1 MKLSTCIPL
10 AIAVLAA
17 PIASQSAAA
26 LKKQLKKKESAAKKD
41 PEELFETGIW
51 AKGVNLEKDALRIFK
66 KVLKLSKDHAGA
78 NAEIGNELV
87 GGKWW
92 PEKVAKKKRAKALQA
107 EYSAKGYK
115 KIDDI
120 WVPPEEVSDARK
132 GIFKH
137 EGEMVSRDEKAQ
149 LQAGKVRHPMTGQLI
164 AKSNL
169 DKAKTGYF
177 PLRDRNWGDQK
188 EANKYHS
195 ELGRPWIIRT
205 NHAQIMSTLPIEKI
219 DDLKMHVEQGIE
231 KVSPLF
237 GGRVVSP
244 AKRPLIIISK
254 TQAEFREYATQLGDG
269 TDVAGAFLVRDDAEF
284 TIPGQGQVRPAICEN
299 HKDWGER
306 YIRHAAAIA
315 YVNAIAEEGGSDLP
329 LWFVHGVGSYTSRFE
344 NDSDAGWF
352 GKQHVV
358 KGGVSN
364 IKSFIS
370 GFTLD
375 GGMEST
381 KIAFNL
387 FQSGLLLSYATH
399 GGNREVTDAMVGVT
413 DALSGKGTGSV
424 GKALTQLEELLA
436 EQQDAIITHLKK
448 LIAKAP

>member
-1 MKLSTCIPL
+1 MKLSTLIPL

-17 PIASQSAAA
+17 PIASQSASA
-26 LKKQLKKKESAAKKD
+26 LKKQLKKMESSAKKD
-41 PEELFETGIW
+41 PEALFEAGKW
-51 AKGVNLEKDALRIFK
+51 AKDANLDKEAKRIFQ
-66 KVLKLSKDHAGA
+66 KVLKVSKDHVGA
-78 NAEIGNELV
+78 NTEVGNELV
-87 GGKWW
+87 GDKWW
-92 PEKVAKKKRAKALQA
+92 PAKVAKKKRAKALQA

-120 WVPPEEVSDARK
+120 WVSPEDVSDARK

-137 EGEMVSRDEKAQ
+137 EGELVTRDEKEQ

-164 AKSNL
+164 AKINL
-169 DKAKTGYF
+169 EKAKNGYF
-177 PLRDRNWGDQK
+177 PLRSPDWGDQK

-195 ELGRPWIIRT
+195 ELGRPWFIRT
-205 NHAQIMSTLPIEKI
+205 EQAQIISTLPIEKI
-219 DDLKMHVEQGIE
+219 EKLKMHVEQGLE
-231 KVSPLF
+231 KVAPLF
-237 GGRVVSP
+237 GGRQVSP
-244 AKRPLIIISK
+244 AKRPLVIISK

-269 TDVAGAFLVRDDAEF
+269 TDVAGAFLIREDAEF
-284 TIPGQGQVRPAICEN
+284 RIRGQEDVRPAICEN

-315 YVNAIAEEGGSDLP
+315 YVNAIAEEGGADLP

-352 GKQHVV
+352 GKQHVA
-358 KGGVSN
+358 KGGVSP

-375 GGMEST
+375 GSMEPP

-387 FQSGLLLSYATH
+387 YQAGLLLSYATQ
-399 GGNREVTDAMVGVT
+399 GGNREVTDAMVTVT
-413 DALSGKGTGSV
+413 DALSGKGKIGAA
-424 GKALTQLEELLA
+424 KAITQLEELLA
-436 EQQDAIITHLKK
+436 EQQDAIVAHMKK

>member
-1 MKLSTCIPL
+1 MKLSTCISL

-17 PIASQSAAA
+17 PIASQSAAT
-26 LKKQLKKKESAAKKD
+26 LKKQLKKMESAAKKD
-41 PEELFETGIW
+41 PEVLFEAGKW
-51 AKGVNLEKDALRIFK
+51 AKEANLDKEAKRIFQ
-66 KVLKLSKDHAGA
+66 KVLKISKNHAGA
-78 NAEIGNELV
+78 NTEVGNELV
-87 GGKWW
+87 GDKWW

-120 WVPPEEVSDARK
+120 WVPPEDVADARK

-137 EGEMVSRDEKAQ
+137 EGEMVTRDEKAQ

-164 AKSNL
+164 AKNNL

-177 PLRDRNWGDQK
+177 PLRDSNWGDQK
-188 EANKYHS
+188 EANQYHS

-205 NHAQIMSTLPIEKI
+205 EHAQIISTLPIEKI
-219 DDLKMHVEQGIE
+219 EDLKMHVEQGIE

-237 GGRVVSP
+237 GGREVTP

-269 TDVAGAFLVRDDAEF
+269 TDVAGAFLIRDDAEF
-284 TIPGQGQVRPAICEN
+284 SIPGHDEIRPAICEN

-315 YVNAIAEEGGSDLP
+315 YVNAIAEEGGADLP

-364 IKSFIS
+364 VKSFIS

-387 FQSGLLLSYATH
+387 FQAGLLLSYATH
-399 GGNREVTDAMVGVT
+399 GGNREVTDAMVSVT
-413 DALSGKGTGSV
+413 DALSGKGKLGAA
-424 GKALTQLEELLA
+424 KAITKLEELLA
-436 EQQDAIITHLKK
+436 EQQDAIVAHMKK
-448 LIAKAP
+448 LIDKAP